1 MKINDMTPEEEKLD
15 YWKPQLGDGILVGDT
30 DFYWVS
36 SDETVKGCPDG
47 GGCTLN
53 YAVDRYLDGAAVVI
67 YRESVGSIQALQ
79 SENAQLQD
87 ELFVVNTALAL
98 SKCLQIKYEE
108 ENARLRELIDNEFAP
123 YKNYETK
130 FTVDEL
136 LHMFEVK
143 KAALNS
149 EPESG
154 GL

>member
-47 GGCTLN
+47 GCCTLN

-79 SENAQLQD
+79 S
-87 ELFVVNTALAL
+87 
-98 SKCLQIKYEE
+98 

-149 EPESG
+149 KPESG
-154 GL
+154 VQGG